1 MNGKLTK
8 KQLKV
13 REFILKIFRK
23 EIKITTPIF
32 KKFVKIMADSDNAII
47 VEKYG
52 ERLYSS
58 LLSEYKFK
66 NQDDYQ
72 EKINMLLITEYSNS
86 GFTQFASFHNTIIK
100 KLFDSETV
108 KTEWIIEILGDSS
121 SFLVKRI
128 LAYIFLREKDLS
140 GIIDNVLQITQY
152 TKNEELVATIIIEN
166 ALEGKFR
173 DEALIASILER
184 ELKNPSKS
192 LIDDIKR
199 QLEES
204 KAIKP
209 IKTTISLW
217 IYEHTND
224 IEYLPQEVKDI
235 FVF

>member
-108 KTEWIIEILGDSS
+108 KTEWIIEILGNSS

-140 GIIDNVLQITQY
+140 PIINNILQITQY

-173 DEALIASILER
+173 DEELIASILEI
-184 ELKNPSKS
+184 ELKKPSNE
-192 LIDDIKR
+192 LIVGVKR